1 MSNYIVESTISLAI
15 LFFFYKFFLESEKT
29 YQFNRFYLLASL
41 LISLIIPFISIEIFN
56 EIQNIPTAPEILN
69 ERYIP
74 NSITPKKDI
83 NYGAKIALT
92 LYFIVAIILV
102 IRFINNLWTFR
113 KKIKQNPHIRL
124 HNATIILLDENA
136 MPYTFLNFVFVNKQN
151 YKNKRIQPE
160 LLEHEFTHIHQK
172 HSYDILFIE
181 IIKIIFWF
189 NPMFSLYKKALQLN
203 HEFIADEN
211 VIKKHKNVSLYQH
224 LLLNTIE
231 TKKYYLASNLNYLM
245 TKKRFIMM
253 TKKTSRLSAILKRA
267 TTLPVLTLLIYFLC
281 VDLVAQEK
289 EKTETSFPHEDVNK
303 YYEDVQVITQDRT
316 GNVISTKKYN
326 ELSEDEKKMI
336 PPPPPVPLKI
346 KMTQAQFEDFK
357 KQAKYAIWIDGTN
370 VDNSELNKFKPSD
383 FVFFQNS
390 HVYKN
395 ARSKKF
401 PQENQVNLYTETG
414 YKEAFEKRNKKAGG
428 TIVIRNK

>member
-1 MSNYIVESTISLAI
+1 MSNYIVESTISLVI

-69 ERYIP
+69 ERNIP
-74 NSITPKKDI
+74 NSITQKNDI
-83 NYGAKIALT
+83 NTGTKIALT

-102 IRFINNLWTFR
+102 IRLINNLWAFR
-113 KKIKQNPHIRL
+113 KKIKKNPHIRL
-124 HNATIILLDENA
+124 HNATIILLDENT
-136 MPYTFLNFVFVNKQN
+136 MPYTFLNFVFVNKQS
-151 YKNKRIQPE
+151 YKNKGISPE

-211 VIKKHKNVSLYQH
+211 VIKKHKNVSLYQQ

-253 TKKTSRLSAILKRA
+253 TKKTSRLSSILKRA
-267 TTLPVLTLLIYFLC
+267 TTLPILTLLIYFLC
-281 VDLVAQEK
+281 IDLVAQEK
-289 EKTETSFPHEDVNK
+289 EKTETSFPHEDVNR

-316 GNVISTKKYN
+316 GNVISNKKYT
-326 ELSEDEKKMI
+326 ELTEEEKRRI
-336 PPPPPVPLKI
+336 PPPPPIPLKI

-395 ARSKKF
+395 ARSLKF